1 LDPKCLS
8 RIRWYNIMIN
18 EKIHAHF
25 AESIQTSIVAAEA
38 LPELIEKAAI
48 LLSKTLIR
56 GNKILVC
63 GNGGAAALAQIFASH
78 LLNKYEKERPSLPAI
93 AITADSALL
102 SAIAT
107 DSHFNEIY
115 AKQISAL
122 SQDGDLLLVISHGG
136 NSRNLIKAVETALSK
151 NLQIIVLNGVDGG
164 ELAGLLGSD
173 DIEIR
178 APSDKGSRI
187 EEIHLLVINC
197 LSDLIDQQLFPQQ

>member
-1 LDPKCLS
+1 
-8 RIRWYNIMIN
+8 MIN
-18 EKIHAHF
+18 EKIQAHF
-25 AESIQTSIVAAEA
+25 AESIQTKIVAAEA
-38 LPELIEKAAI
+38 LPEFIQQAAAI
-48 LLSKTLIR
+48 LSETLIR
-56 GNKILVC
+56 GNKILIC

-78 LLNKYEKERPSLPAI
+78 LLNKYETERPPLPAI
-93 AITADSALL
+93 AITADSALV

-107 DSHFNEIY
+107 DSHFDEIY

-122 SQDGDLLLVISHGG
+122 SQDGDLLMVISHGG
-136 NSRNLIKAVETALSK
+136 NSRNMIRAVETALSK
-151 NLQIIVLNGVDGG
+151 NIQIIALNGVDGG

-197 LSDLIDQQLFPQQ
+197 LSDLIDQHLFPQH

>member
-1 LDPKCLS
+1 
-8 RIRWYNIMIN
+8 MIK

-25 AESIQTSIVAAEA
+25 AESIQTKIVVAEA
-38 LPELIEKAAI
+38 LPESIEKASLALTEA
-48 LLSKTLIR
+48 LLR

-63 GNGGAAALAQIFASH
+63 GNGGAYALAQIFSSH
-78 LLNKYEKERPSLPAI
+78 LLNKYETERPSLPAI

-107 DSHFNEIY
+107 DSHFDQIY

-122 SQDGDLLLVISHGG
+122 AQTGDILLVISHGG
-136 NSRNLIKAVETALSK
+136 NSRNMIKAVEAALSK
-151 NLQIIVLNGVDGG
+151 SIQIVALNGVDGG

-197 LSDLIDQQLFPQQ
+197 LSDLIDQQLFPQH

>member
-1 LDPKCLS
+1 
-8 RIRWYNIMIN
+8 MII

-48 LLSKTLIR
+48 LLSETLIR

-115 AKQISAL
+115 AKQIAAL

-136 NSRNLIKAVETALSK
+136 NSRNLIKAVETALSN
-151 NLQIIVLNGVDGG
+151 NLKIIALNGVDGG

>member
-1 LDPKCLS
+1 
-8 RIRWYNIMIN
+8 MID
-18 EKIHAHF
+18 EKIQAHF
-25 AESIQTSIVAAEA
+25 AESIQTKIVAAEA
-38 LPELIEKAAI
+38 LPESIEKAAKS
-48 LLSKTLIR
+48 LAETLIK

-63 GNGGAAALAQIFASH
+63 GNGGAAALAQIFALH
-78 LLNKYEKERPSLPAI
+78 LLNKYEKERPALPAI
-93 AITADSALL
+93 AITADSALV

-107 DSHFNEIY
+107 DSDFDEIY

-122 SQDGDLLLVISHGG
+122 AQSGDILMVISHGG
-136 NSRNLIKAVETALSK
+136 NSRNMIKAVETALSK
-151 NLQIIVLNGVDGG
+151 SIQIIALNGVDGG

-197 LSDLIDQQLFPQQ
+197 LSDLIDQQLFPVY

>member
-1 LDPKCLS
+1 
-8 RIRWYNIMIN
+8 MIN

-115 AKQISAL
+115 AKQIAAL

>member
-1 LDPKCLS
+1 
-8 RIRWYNIMIN
+8 MIN
-18 EKIHAHF
+18 DKIQAHF
-25 AESIQTSIVAAEA
+25 AESIQTKIVAAEA
-38 LPELIEKAAI
+38 LPEFIQQAAKI
-48 LLSKTLIR
+48 LSETLVG
-56 GNKILVC
+56 GNKILIC

-78 LLNKYEKERPSLPAI
+78 LLNKYETERPPLPAI
-93 AITADSALL
+93 AITADSALV

-107 DSHFNEIY
+107 DSHFDEIY

-122 SQDGDLLLVISHGG
+122 SQDGDVLMVISHGG
-136 NSRNLIKAVETALSK
+136 NSRNMIRAVETALSK
-151 NLQIIVLNGVDGG
+151 NIQIIALNGIDGG

-197 LSDLIDQQLFPQQ
+197 LSDLIDQHLFPQH

>member
-1 LDPKCLS
+1 
-8 RIRWYNIMIN
+8 MIN
-18 EKIHAHF
+18 ERIQAHF
-25 AESIQTSIVAAEA
+25 AESIQTKIVAAEA
-38 LPELIEKAAI
+38 LPESIEKAAKV
-48 LLSKTLIR
+48 LAATLIK

-78 LLNKYEKERPSLPAI
+78 LINKYETERPSLPAI
-93 AITADSALL
+93 AITADAALV
-102 SAIAT
+102 SAIAS
-107 DSHFNEIY
+107 DSHFDQIF

-122 SQDGDLLLVISHGG
+122 AQAGDILLTISHGG
-136 NSRNLIKAVETALSK
+136 NSRNMIKAVETALSK
-151 NLQIIVLNGVDGG
+151 SIQIISLNGVDGG

-197 LSDLIDQQLFPQQ
+197 LSDLIDHQLFLQN

>member
-1 LDPKCLS
+1 
-8 RIRWYNIMIN
+8 MIN

-25 AESIQTSIVAAEA
+25 AESIQTKIVAAEA
-38 LPELIEKAAI
+38 LPESIEKAA
-48 LLSKTLIR
+48 LALTATLVR

-63 GNGGAAALAQIFASH
+63 GNGGAAALAQIFSSH
-78 LLNKYEKERPSLPAI
+78 LLNKYETDRPSLPAI
-93 AITADSALL
+93 AITADSALV

-107 DSHFNEIY
+107 DSHFDEIY
-115 AKQISAL
+115 AKQISAIAQ
-122 SQDGDLLLVISHGG
+122 SGDILLVISHGG
-136 NSRNLIKAVETALSK
+136 NSRNMIKAVETALSK
-151 NLQIIVLNGVDGG
+151 SIQIIALNGVDGG

-197 LSDLIDQQLFPQQ
+197 LSDLIDQQLFPQY

>member
-1 LDPKCLS
+1 
-8 RIRWYNIMIN
+8 MIN
-18 EKIHAHF
+18 EKIQAHF
-25 AESIQTSIVAAEA
+25 AESIQTKIVAAEA
-38 LPELIEKAAI
+38 LPEFIEKAAKA
-48 LLSKTLIR
+48 LAETLIN

-78 LLNKYEKERPSLPAI
+78 LLNKYEKDRPSLPAI
-93 AITADSALL
+93 SITADSALL

-107 DSHFNEIY
+107 DSHFDEIY

-122 SQDGDLLLVISHGG
+122 AQNGDILMVISHGG
-136 NSRNLIKAVETALSK
+136 NSRNMIKAVEMALSK
-151 NLQIIVLNGVDGG
+151 SIQVVALNGVDGG

-197 LSDLIDQQLFPQQ
+197 LSDLIDQQLFPTL

>member
-1 LDPKCLS
+1 M
-8 RIRWYNIMIN
+8 MIN
-18 EKIHAHF
+18 EKIQAHF
-25 AESIQTSIVAAEA
+25 AESIQTKIVAAEA
-38 LPELIEKAAI
+38 LPESIEKAAKV
-48 LLSKTLIR
+48 LAKTLIE

-78 LLNKYEKERPSLPAI
+78 LLNKYETERPSLPAI
-93 AITADSALL
+93 AITADSVLV
-102 SAIAT
+102 SAIT
-107 DSHFNEIY
+107 SDSHFDQIF

-122 SQDGDLLLVISHGG
+122 AQPGDILLTISHGG
-136 NSRNLIKAVETALSK
+136 NSRNMIKAVETALSK
-151 NLQIIVLNGVDGG
+151 SIQIVSLNGVDGG

-197 LSDLIDQQLFPQQ
+197 LSDLIDQQLFHQN

>member
-1 LDPKCLS
+1 
-8 RIRWYNIMIN
+8 MIN

-38 LPELIEKAAI
+38 LPELIEKAVM
-48 LLSKTLIR
+48 LLSKTLIK

-115 AKQISAL
+115 AKQIAAL

-151 NLQIIVLNGVDGG
+151 NLQIIILNGVDGG

-197 LSDLIDQQLFPQQ
+197 LSDLIDQELFPQQ

>member
-1 LDPKCLS
+1 
-8 RIRWYNIMIN
+8 MIN
-18 EKIHAHF
+18 ERIQAHF
-25 AESIQTSIVAAEA
+25 AESIQTKIVAAEA
-38 LPELIEKAAI
+38 LPEFIESAAKAIAE
-48 LLSKTLIR
+48 TLIN

-93 AITADSALL
+93 SITADSALL
-102 SAIAT
+102 SAIAS
-107 DSHFNEIY
+107 DSHFDEIY

-122 SQDGDLLLVISHGG
+122 AQSGDILMVISHGG
-136 NSRNLIKAVETALSK
+136 NSRNMIKAVEMALSK
-151 NLQIIVLNGVDGG
+151 SIQVIALNGVDGG

-178 APSDKGSRI
+178 APSDRGSRI

-197 LSDLIDQQLFPQQ
+197 ISDLIDQQLFPVQ

>member
-1 LDPKCLS
+1 
-8 RIRWYNIMIN
+8 MIN
-18 EKIHAHF
+18 AKIQAHF
-25 AESIQTSIVAAEA
+25 AESIQTKIVAAEA
-38 LPELIEKAAI
+38 LPEVIESAAI
-48 LLSKTLIR
+48 ALSNTLIR

-63 GNGGAAALAQIFASH
+63 GNGGAAALAQIFSSH

-102 SAIAT
+102 SAIAS
-107 DSHFNEIY
+107 DSNFDEIY

-122 SQDGDLLLVISHGG
+122 AQSGDVLMVISHGG
-136 NSRNLIKAVETALSK
+136 NSRNMIKAVETALSK
-151 NLQIIVLNGVDGG
+151 SIQVIALNGVDGG

-197 LSDLIDQQLFPQQ
+197 LSDLIDQQLFPQH